1 MKDRSR
7 FYKLTAIISVFMA
20 LTLVAVCAV
29 GGVFAEPGVKAT
41 NSNAASY
48 EIEDTNPAIYVAD
61 RNKNSVVGVITN
73 VESWSDRTR
82 EVSTATYSEGSGVCI
97 ADGGY
102 IITNYHVVSGG
113 DSYQVLMPSGE
124 TVDAELVGYDSS
136 MDLAVLKVDA
146 DSAGEL
152 TPAAIGSV
160 DKLSVGST
168 VVAIGNPGGQT
179 LSNTVTSGIVSC
191 LQRTVDG
198 GNTSRTVRYIQH
210 DAAISSGNSGGGL
223 FDVNGNLVGIN
234 TLKYSGSLYSGSTY
248 EGLGFAIPIDSVY
261 PLAVEIIEE
270 GRVRRLGL
278 GVTVQEVTGA
288 DEPTDEETPA
298 GLYVVGVTKDGP
310 AYDAGIAEGDF
321 IIDINDQRV
330 TQMED
335 LTDVVDACSEGDIV
349 TVTVARY
356 VEEGSSADSDGGFNR
371 TGATLNEL
379 LGSNSSPSEDGDS
392 YAFGYGYYGFPFGG
406 YGFPFGGYDNYDNYD
421 NYYQQPSYELEI
433 LKLEVKLE
441 YLN

>member
-7 FYKLTAIISVFMA
+7 FYKLTAIVSVFMV
-20 LTLVAVCAV
+20 LTLAVVCAM
-29 GGVFAEPGVKAT
+29 GGVFAETGVKAT

-48 EIEDTNPAIYVAD
+48 EIEDTNPAIYVAE

-82 EVSTATYSEGSGVCI
+82 EVSTSTYSEGSGVCI

-124 TVDAELVGYDSS
+124 IVDAELVGYDSS
-136 MDLAVLKVDA
+136 MDLAVLKVD
-146 DSAGEL
+146 DDYAGEL

-191 LQRTVDG
+191 LERTVDG
-198 GNTSRTVRYIQH
+198 GNTSRTVSYIQH

-234 TLKYSGSLYSGSTY
+234 TLKYSGSAYSGSSY
-248 EGLGFAIPIDSVY
+248 EGLGFAIPIDSAY
-261 PLAVEIIEE
+261 PIAVEIIEE
-270 GRVRRLGL
+270 GHVRRLGL
-278 GVTVQEVTGA
+278 GVTVQEVSGA

-310 AYDAGIAEGDF
+310 AYDAGITEGDF
-321 IIDINDQRV
+321 IIGINDERI
-330 TQMED
+330 TTMED
-335 LTDVVDACSEGDIV
+335 LTDVVDACSEGDTVI
-349 TVTVARY
+349 VTVARY
-356 VEEGSSADSDGGFNR
+356 VEEGSSSDSNGSFNR
-371 TGATLNEL
+371 TGATLEDII
-379 LGSNSSPSEDGDS
+379 GSYFGSSADDSGDS
-392 YAFGYGYYGFPFGG
+392 YAFGYGNYGFPFGG
-406 YGFPFGGYDNYDNYD
+406 YGNYG
-421 NYYQQPSYELEI
+421 NYYQQPTYELEI
-433 LKLEVKLE
+433 LELEVQLE

>member
-1 MKDRSR
+1 MKDKSR
-7 FYKLTAIISVFMA
+7 FYKLAAIVSTCAA
-20 LTLVAVCAV
+20 LTLAAVFAV
-29 GGVFAEPGVKAT
+29 SGVFAETGVKAT

-48 EIEDTNPAIYVAD
+48 EIEDTNPAIYVAE
-61 RNKNSVVGVITN
+61 RNRNSVVGVITN

-82 EVSTATYSEGSGVCI
+82 EVSTSTYSEGSGVCI

-113 DSYQVLMPSGE
+113 DSYQVLMPSGDI
-124 TVDAELVGYDSS
+124 VDAELVGYDSS
-136 MDLAVLKVDA
+136 MDLAVLKVDGDNA
-146 DSAGEL
+146 DEL

-160 DKLSVGST
+160 EKLSVGST
-168 VVAIGNPGGQT
+168 VIAIGNPGGQT
-179 LSNTVTSGIVSC
+179 LSNTVTSGVVSC
-191 LQRTVDG
+191 LERTVDG
-198 GNTSRTVRYIQH
+198 GNTSRTVSYIQH

-234 TLKYSGSLYSGSTY
+234 TLKYSGSAYSSSTY
-248 EGLGFAIPIDSVY
+248 EGLGFAIPIDSAY
-261 PLAVEIIEE
+261 PIAVEIIEE

-278 GVTVQEVTGA
+278 GVTVQEASGA
-288 DEPTDEETPA
+288 DEPTDDETPA

-321 IIDINDQRV
+321 IIGINDERV
-330 TQMED
+330 TTMED

-356 VEEGSSADSDGGFNR
+356 VEEGESSDSRGGFNR
-371 TGATLNEL
+371 TGATLQDILNGS
-379 LGSNSSPSEDGDS
+379 LGSSADADDS

-406 YGFPFGGYDNYDNYD
+406 YGNYGNYG

-433 LKLEVKLE
+433 LEFDVKLE